1 MAHPYSYYSKRA
13 LDPIIWVTFMR
24 SINLILLFCDFLFDS
39 IFGLSFLHG
48 SKKERTEATNCYEKS
63 AHVLKIVARGTIN
76 LACHHDESNFIYI
89 HDSFTHPKY
98 ILENKNVYLKTITKE
113 KVIFFVSDRD
123 VNAYDAKN
131 GPFSFGNIFIN
142 AKYLIVLPIDSFN
155 RLAEEAG
162 DPIAKHGAK
171 ITIIHMTARCGST
184 LLGTNI
190 LMLRGYHIDLIVMTS
205 IFYTTWNVFFF

>member
-1 MAHPYSYYSKRA
+1 MAHPYSYYSKRT

-24 SINLILLFCDFLFDS
+24 SINLILFICDFLLDR
-39 IFGLSFLHG
+39 IFGSSFMHG
-48 SKKERTEATNCYEKS
+48 SKTERIEAYNCYEKS

-76 LACHHDESNFIYI
+76 LACHHDESNFIYL

-113 KVIFFVSDRD
+113 KAIFFVSDKS
-123 VNAYDAKN
+123 VNAYDAKY

-162 DPIAKHGAK
+162 DPITKHGTK

-184 LLGTNI
+184 LLGTF
-190 LMLRGYHIDLIVMTS
+190 DK
-205 IFYTTWNVFFF
+205 F

>member
-1 MAHPYSYYSKRA
+1 MAHPYSYYSKRI
-13 LDPIIWVTFMR
+13 LDPIIWVTFMQ
-24 SINLILLFCDFLFDS
+24 SIKLILVFCDFFLDKLFGS
-39 IFGLSFLHG
+39 SFLHG
-48 SKKERTEATNCYEKS
+48 SKEERIEATNCYEKS

-76 LACHHDESNFIYI
+76 LAGHHDESNFIYL

-162 DPIAKHGAK
+162 DPIAKHGCK

-184 LLGTNI
+184 LLGTI
-190 LMLRGYHIDLIVMTS
+190 MIISREYDLDRD
-205 IFYTTWNVFFF
+205 N